1 METTTFQAL
10 KLSIIAASQL
20 SRDALHIYVGL
31 ATFVV
36 AALVFRRS
44 IRSWL
49 PLLAVLV
56 VAMVIEAVDLRDDL
70 LTRGRPRWLAST
82 HDLLNTMVWPT
93 VLFLVAR
100 TRRWARA
107 NEPAAKPRDE
117 A

>member
-20 SRDALHIYVGL
+20 SRDALHVYVGL
-31 ATFVV
+31 ATFVI

-49 PLLAVLV
+49 PWFAVLV
-56 VAMVIEAVDLRDDL
+56 VAVLVEAVDLRDDL
-70 LTRGRPRWLAST
+70 LTRGHLRWLAST
-82 HDLLNTMVWPT
+82 HDLLNTMLWPT
-93 VLFLVAR
+93 VLVLVAR
-100 TRRWARA
+100 HTRWARVD
-107 NEPAAKPRDE
+107 EPAGKPRDE